1 MQIRPAN
8 ASFST
13 RGATRVVIMGVSGCG
28 KSSLANALGAALG
41 WQVVDADNL
50 HTDASIAMMRQ
61 GVPLQDE
68 HRWPWLKAVAAALAG
83 DSNDNSSCVVACS
96 TLKRAYRDTIRA
108 ACPGVH
114 FVFLDGPI
122 DLVMSRLQGRAGHY
136 MPTSLLQTQF
146 DTLERPGSDETDV
159 LTLSMAQSVPDMVAH
174 VRVAIGL
181 PSHLPC
187 IT

>member
-8 ASFST
+8 ASFSS

-68 HRWPWLKAVAAALAG
+68 HRWPWLKSVAAALEG
-83 DSNDNSSCVVACS
+83 
-96 TLKRAYRDTIRA
+96 DTIRA

-146 DTLERPGSDETDV
+146 DTLERPGPDETDV

-187 IT
+187 IS

>member
-13 RGATRVVIMGVSGCG
+13 REATRVVIMGVSGCG

-68 HRWPWLKAVAAALAG
+68 HRWPWLKSVAAALAG
-83 DSNDNSSCVVACS
+83 DSNDNSSRVVACS
-96 TLKRAYRDTIRA
+96 TLKRAYRDTIRS

-146 DTLERPGSDETDV
+146 DTLERPGPDETDV
-159 LTLSMAQSVPDMVAH
+159 LTLSMAQSVTDMVAH

-187 IT
+187 IS